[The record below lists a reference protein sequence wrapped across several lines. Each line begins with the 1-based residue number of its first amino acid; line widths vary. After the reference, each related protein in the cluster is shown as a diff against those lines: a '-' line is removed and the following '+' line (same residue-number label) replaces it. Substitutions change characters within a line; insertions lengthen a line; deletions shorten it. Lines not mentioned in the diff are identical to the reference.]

1 MNCLEKFGMHLAN
14 TVCFINLLP
23 WLYGNRSISHSVRKI
38 YKGNQEGRGLLW
50 RQTER
55 AGNNPV
61 WEGNARS
68 FRLIWG
74 LAESTKQAEY
84 LLCTQETRIQ
94 TLALSFPVP
103 HGPQTPLGV
112 LPPSTELR
120 VPMSVALKPEQKV
133 EPTLA
138 LMSWLLSNGMG
149 STRDQIFVSA
159 HSRNH
164 FAL

>member
-23 WLYGNRSISHSVRKI
+23 WLYGNRSISHSVGKI

-74 LAESTKQAEY
+74 LAESTKQAGIPA
-84 LLCTQETRIQ
+84 LHTGDQNSDPSILIPCPTWSPNTSRSNTTQYRAESAPECGSKTR
-94 TLALSFPVP
+94 TKSRTKSCFDVLA
-103 HGPQTPLGV
+103 
-112 LPPSTELR
+112 
-120 VPMSVALKPEQKV
+120 
-133 EPTLA
+133 
-138 LMSWLLSNGMG
+138 
-149 STRDQIFVSA
+149 II
-159 HSRNH
+159 
-164 FAL
+164 